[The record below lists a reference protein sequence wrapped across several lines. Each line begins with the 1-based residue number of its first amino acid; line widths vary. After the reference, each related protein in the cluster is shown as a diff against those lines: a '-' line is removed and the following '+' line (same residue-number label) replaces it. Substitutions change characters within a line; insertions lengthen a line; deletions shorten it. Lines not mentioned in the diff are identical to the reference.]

1 MSYVSSL
8 TAQQKNNLV
17 YLVDEAVDSGIVNPY
32 SIAAFIAIISKESNL
47 IPVEENGNYSAE
59 RICQIWSR
67 LCQQRFQLAHN
78 PQKLFDAAYGGRY
91 GNSYKEGYKYR
102 GRGYN
107 QLTFKDNYK
116 FYGNKIGLDLVADP
130 NLVLNPAVASQVA
143 AEFAKQG
150 FKQLKS
156 NGKLSSYG
164 NAKDINDFNN
174 LNDAVEA
181 FYHANAGTGKS
192 VAYIKGRK
200 DNTGGMTKAL
210 SRVESIYEFTEDWLK
225 KNPVKRSNGKL
236 LPLAAVGG
244 LAFFL
249 YKLTKK

>member
-17 YLVDEAVDSGIVNPY
+17 DLVEKAIDSGIYNPY
-32 SIAAFIAIISKESNL
+32 SIAAFISIISKESDL
-47 IPVEENGNYSAE
+47 IPKQENGNYSAE
-59 RICQIWSR
+59 RICQVWPR
-67 LCQQRFQLAHN
+67 LCSQKFQLAHN
-78 PQKLFDAAYGGRY
+78 PEKLFDAAYGGRY
-91 GNSYKEGYKYR
+91 GNNYNEGYKFR
-102 GRGYN
+102 GRGFN

-116 FYGNKIGLDLVADP
+116 FYGNKIGLDLVSDP

-156 NGKLSSYG
+156 NRKLLSY
-164 NAKDINDFNN
+164 NANDINDFNN
-174 LNDAVEA
+174 TNDAVEA

-200 DNTGGMTKAL
+200 DNTGGMTRAL
-210 SRVESIYEFTEDWLK
+210 SRVNSIFEFVNDWLK
-225 KNPVKRSNGKL
+225 KNPVKKSNGKL
-236 LPLAAVGG
+236 LPLAAIGG

-249 YKLTKK
+249 YKLTRK